1 VLCNVSHAV
10 RCISIFTSAK
20 EVMISSLF
28 VCLFVCLFIASL
40 RQNFRTDLHGI
51 FREGWQWANE
61 QKIKFWWLSG
71 SRIRIR
77 IATLVRRALAEVGTV
92 PVLLVVTHFTLLD
105 SLLLLHCVVYGRRRI
120 LGHAISCSVASL
132 CGGDCSHGTF
142 GTICRAQH

>member
-1 VLCNVSHAV
+1 
-10 RCISIFTSAK
+10 
-20 EVMISSLF
+20 MISSLF
-28 VCLFVCLFIASL
+28 VCLFVCVFIASL

-92 PVLLVVTHFTLLD
+92 PVLLVVTPFALLD
-105 SLLLLHCVVYGRRRI
+105 SLQLLHCAVSTAVVVFLGTLFCAASHRFVVETFRMEPLGR
-120 LGHAISCSVASL
+120 SVMHSTEDL
-132 CGGDCSHGTF
+132 L
-142 GTICRAQH
+142 